1 MKPFRLI
8 VIRHGETDYNR
19 QQRYQGTID
28 IPLNALGRRQAADA
42 IDYLS
47 LQGVNRIVA
56 SPQSRAWQTAE
67 IIAEGLN
74 LNVESSS
81 LVVER
86 NLGKFEG
93 KTRAEVMTEMPDAAK
108 RQATR
113 QFHQSPEDG
122 ESLFEL
128 AQRASATV
136 DWLQREPHQ
145 PVVLLVSHGAF
156 LRALNGV
163 VRRVTDEQYF
173 AYQLSNATMDDYV
186 LSSL

>member
-1 MKPFRLI
+1 MKEFRLI

-19 QQRYQGTID
+19 QERYQGTID
-28 IPLNALGRRQAADA
+28 IPLNELGRQQAADA
-42 IDYLS
+42 IDYLA

-56 SPQSRAWQTAE
+56 SPQRRAWQTAE
-67 IIAEGLN
+67 IIAAGLK
-74 LNVESSS
+74 LEVEPCA

-93 KTRAEVMTEMPDAAK
+93 KTRTEVMAQMPDAAK

-113 QFHQSPEDG
+113 QFHHSPQDG
-122 ESLFEL
+122 ESLYEV

-136 DWLQREPHQ
+136 DWLQREPHH

-186 LSSL
+186 LPSF